1 MNLIEKCGLCEE
13 LDKLIETYREK
24 VLAKTPTSDQLL
36 ALIQLFVT
44 TVTNTVHRLSTA
56 DVTTHCTITE
66 GVPVAAASQDYI
78 AKETVLAAFDKFYD
92 TVVAPFDIPM
102 IPEFIEN
109 TYIDPAV
116 RTFVRSQA
124 ANTFDA
130 VSSLLS
136 WFITS
141 RVTTA
146 TGTAGEAFAVLK

>member
-24 VLAKTPTSDQLL
+24 VLANTPTSDQLL

-44 TVTNTVHRLSTA
+44 TVTNTVCRLPVP
-56 DVTTHCTITE
+56 DVTTDRVFEE
-66 GVPVAAASQDYI
+66 GVLVATSSEYI
-78 AKETVLAAFDKFYD
+78 AKETVLSAFDKFYD

-136 WFITS
+136 WFVTS

-146 TGTAGEAFAVLK
+146 TGTAGEAFAVLQ